1 MLRAIFDG
9 VGSVA
14 LASDS
19 DETLDLFP
27 SEMVAVANAVPLR
40 RREFALG
47 RACARRALAGFN
59 RPPIAIPV
67 GPDRRPLWPEG
78 VVGSITHCEGFVGA
92 VVASGDRVCG
102 IGFDAERATHLGADL
117 EALICTPE
125 ELAWVAS
132 APPAPCADWPK
143 VLFCAKEAVHKCVA
157 ASAGVMLDF
166 LEVTV
171 TLHPER
177 LAFSAKAADHACTRA
192 VELLTV
198 SGRFALTPEF
208 VFAGALIYCD
218 PNRADVR

>member
-1 MLRAIFDG
+1 MLRALFDG

-14 LASDS
+14 LASDL
-19 DETLDLFP
+19 DEPLDLFP
-27 SEMVAVANAVPLR
+27 SEMVAIANAVPSR

-47 RACARRALAGFN
+47 RACARRALAEFKL
-59 RPPIAIPV
+59 PPIAIPV
-67 GPDRRPLWPEG
+67 GPDRCPLWPEG
-78 VVGSITHCEGFVGA
+78 MVGSITHCEGFVGA
-92 VVASGDRVCG
+92 VVASVERVRG
-102 IGFDAERATHLGADL
+102 IGFDAEPATPLGADL

-208 VFAGALIYCD
+208 VFASALLYCY
-218 PNRADVR
+218 PSRG